1 MGTSWAEVITN
12 SAMVYID
19 DLRLRE
25 DLAVNP
31 AQFFRKMALY
41 MNQAIPLLNR
51 PPELLN
57 FLTVGLIQP
66 TFGDSTW
73 TSTQESTVQ
82 ETVVETG
89 QVGFSLFSCVV
100 SRADSRG
107 NVTFTPYTAAG
118 YDSET
123 GKVTFPVQ
131 AAAGTQYVLDFYT
144 DRRLL

>member
-100 SRADSRG
+100 SRR
-107 NVTFTPYTAAG
+107 TAG
-118 YDSET
+118 
-123 GKVTFPVQ
+123 
-131 AAAGTQYVLDFYT
+131 GT
-144 DRRLL
+144 

>member
-57 FLTVGLIQP
+57 FLTVGLICLLY
-66 TFGDSTW
+66 
-73 TSTQESTVQ
+73 TSPSPRDRTR
-82 ETVVETG
+82 
-89 QVGFSLFSCVV
+89 
-100 SRADSRG
+100 SRMPSSA
-107 NVTFTPYTAAG
+107 
-118 YDSET
+118 
-123 GKVTFPVQ
+123 
-131 AAAGTQYVLDFYT
+131 
-144 DRRLL
+144 